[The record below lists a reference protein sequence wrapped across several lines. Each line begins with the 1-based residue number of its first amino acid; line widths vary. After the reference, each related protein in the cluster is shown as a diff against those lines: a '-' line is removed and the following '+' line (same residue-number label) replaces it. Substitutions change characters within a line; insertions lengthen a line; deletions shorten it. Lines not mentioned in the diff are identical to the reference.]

1 MHKRALDL
9 LRGPY
14 LLAPS
19 NECGGDRNRR
29 APARESGEHGR
40 DAGDDKRRRPGSEGR
55 AAE

>member
-40 DAGDDKRRRPGSEGR
+40 DAGDDKRRRSGSEGR